1 MLSFINAAGWPIWPL
16 LLCSVLAVTLIADR
30 FWNLRPAK
38 VIPHDL
44 LDTLGT
50 LARAQPGQAHMEPH
64 LANTSLG
71 ELIAEAWRI
80 RHEHPGCDEQTL
92 RHSLEGAGRVVLHQ
106 LERYLTALGTIA
118 SAAPLLGLLGTIV
131 GMIEIFGANNGAN
144 THPGELAHGISIALY
159 NTAIGLIVAIPS
171 LVAWRYFRQRVDTYA
186 LILEQSME
194 HFLRHASAANPSAA
208 DKV

>member
-1 MLSFINAAGWPIWPL
+1 
-16 LLCSVLAVTLIADR
+16 LCSVLAVTLIADR
-30 FWNLRPAK
+30 FWNLRPSR

-44 LDTLGT
+44 LDTLGS
-50 LARAQPGQAHMEPH
+50 LARAQPGQTRMESH

-80 RHEHPGCDEQTL
+80 RQEHPDCDEHTL
-92 RHSLEGAGRVVLHQ
+92 RQSLEGAGRVVLHQ
-106 LERYLTALGTIA
+106 LERYLVALGTIA

-131 GMIEIFGANNGAN
+131 GMIEIFGASNGVN
-144 THPGELAHGISIALY
+144 THPGQLAHGISIALY
-159 NTAIGLIVAIPS
+159 NTAIGLIIAIPS

-194 HFLRHASAANPSAA
+194 HFLRHATAS
-208 DKV
+208 DKLPRGKV